1 MRSLSRILVWLAIAL
16 PSAAR
21 AQEVLVVEPDGASE
35 AVVARWRARLEA
47 ALEGEPEDLAAWA
60 RAREPIATFPRERL
74 SVLSQIEQLLVGAR
88 HARSRFHERDARQ
101 LLARAEVLASRNL
114 DVPGMAAWYAE
125 VQLAIAITA
134 AQVGERELSEAALRR
149 AASVDAT
156 RTVQPAEAHPDV
168 VARARSIARASA
180 TGPRGR
186 FEIRSDAPGAVAF
199 LDDVPVGPLPATVET
214 AVGSHVLRV
223 DAPAHRGWASLIT
236 VFEGDRPAVEVAL
249 SPTPGLATARRA
261 EAAAL
266 AGDLD
271 ALVGILGVIEDP
283 PEVVRL
289 RPGAGPQDRALL
301 TTCRASGC
309 RGPIELEGDTEGLE
323 GPLAA
328 SSAEG
333 LAWLV
338 EPPPVVVDTTEWWEQ
353 WYVWAGV
360 AAVVVAGVAA
370 GIAVGVAQDQSTP
383 PPLIV
388 IVDPGGLPVAGVD

>member
-168 VARARSIARASA
+168 VARA
-180 TGPRGR
+180 
-186 FEIRSDAPGAVAF
+186 
-199 LDDVPVGPLPATVET
+199 
-214 AVGSHVLRV
+214 
-223 DAPAHRGWASLIT
+223 
-236 VFEGDRPAVEVAL
+236 
-249 SPTPGLATARRA
+249 
-261 EAAAL
+261 
-266 AGDLD
+266 
-271 ALVGILGVIEDP
+271 
-283 PEVVRL
+283 
-289 RPGAGPQDRALL
+289 
-301 TTCRASGC
+301 
-309 RGPIELEGDTEGLE
+309 
-323 GPLAA
+323 
-328 SSAEG
+328 
-333 LAWLV
+333 
-338 EPPPVVVDTTEWWEQ
+338 
-353 WYVWAGV
+353 
-360 AAVVVAGVAA
+360 
-370 GIAVGVAQDQSTP
+370 
-383 PPLIV
+383 
-388 IVDPGGLPVAGVD
+388 